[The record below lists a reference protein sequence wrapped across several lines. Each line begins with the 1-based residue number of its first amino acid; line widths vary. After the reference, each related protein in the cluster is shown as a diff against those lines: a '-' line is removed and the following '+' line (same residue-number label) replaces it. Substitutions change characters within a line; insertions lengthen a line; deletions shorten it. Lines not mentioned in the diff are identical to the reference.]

1 MVGTAAPPAR
11 SRPHLLAASYFA
23 GSRIVR
29 VVPSWLRDAAATPGG
44 TAWFWLNDA
53 VLGARRRFGVKIV
66 PVGRS
71 AVRAITEALQSNA
84 VVALVCDLEQGPGV
98 TVSFFGRKAV
108 VPSGPAAFALKTGA
122 ALIPI

>member
-44 TAWFWLNDA
+44 TAWFWLSAAQRRAALDNYAA
-53 VLGARRRFGVKIV
+53 VLGRDRDD
-66 PVGRS
+66 PVR
-71 AVRAITEALQSNA
+71 LQR
-84 VVALVCDLEQGPGV
+84 LVDRPDG
-98 TVSFFGRKAV
+98 
-108 VPSGPAAFALKTGA
+108 
-122 ALIPI
+122 